1 MMKTS
6 AACKIQNEFSE
17 KRETAC
23 NICGAV
29 ESRLT
34 ASVGGVNYVRCS
46 VCGVERMSEYP
57 TESDVRDF
65 YSKDYMT
72 KKFNDL
78 GHHIHF
84 TPEYRNTYFSEKDL
98 TFADLRMDLRK
109 YSGKTLLDVGC
120 ANGQFLEYASKYG
133 IVSLGIDISEEMVG
147 VARKNG
153 LNCEVADL
161 FGLDGAFDLV
171 TFWDVVEHVMDPR
184 AVLEKTR
191 TLLNPGGEV
200 VIQTPC
206 TGMVSELFG
215 EKWLYYLPV
224 QHIHLFSQDSLFA
237 LLSKTGYSITSWVRF
252 GSCNPKGT
260 IPDTNKKAIDTIVKK
275 TGLGDTIVV
284 RAKRTDD

>member
-1 MMKTS
+1 MMKIS
-6 AACKIQNEFSE
+6 AACKIQNEPAE

-34 ASVGGVNYVRCS
+34 ASVGGCNYVRCS
-46 VCGVERMSEYP
+46 VCGVERMFEYP
-57 TESDVRDF
+57 TESAVRDF

-84 TPEYRNTYFSEKDL
+84 TPEYRATYFSEKDL
-98 TFADLRMDLRK
+98 TFTDLRMDLKK
-109 YSGKTLLDVGC
+109 YSGKSLLDVGC

-133 IVSLGIDISEEMVG
+133 ISSLGIDISEEMVG

-161 FGLDGAFDLV
+161 FDLDGAFDLV
-171 TFWDVVEHVMDPR
+171 TFWDVVEHVMDPL

-215 EKWLYYLPV
+215 EKWLYYLPI
-224 QHIHLFSQDSLFA
+224 QHIHLFSQEALFA
-237 LLSKTGYSITSWVRF
+237 LLSRTGYSITSWVRF
-252 GSCNPKGT
+252 GSCNPRGT

-284 RAKRTDD
+284 RARRTDD